1 MRAKEFLSET
11 DGSRTVTINIPINI
25 TIPSGNGDPVVSTA
39 PTDGALPPEPVW
51 VSPQQQDVELNK
63 HKSGKTSAVI
73 NQILDDNGAF
83 SENTERT
90 EFDVVENF
98 EELSAEYNRL
108 VETQKS

>member
-1 MRAKEFLSET
+1 MRANEFLAED
-11 DGSRTVTINIPINI
+11 DGSKTVTINIPINI
-25 TIPSGNGDPVVSTA
+25 TIPSGNGAPVVSTA
-39 PTDGALPPEPVW
+39 PAGGPLPAEPVW

-83 SENTERT
+83 SETTERT

-98 EELSAEYNRL
+98 EELSAEYKRL
-108 VETQKS
+108 VESKKS